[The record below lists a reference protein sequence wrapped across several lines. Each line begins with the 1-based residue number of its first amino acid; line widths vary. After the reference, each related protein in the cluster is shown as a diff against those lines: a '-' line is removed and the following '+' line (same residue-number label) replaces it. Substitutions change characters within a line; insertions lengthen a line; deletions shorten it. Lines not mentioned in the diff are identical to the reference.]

1 MSAPAGYSGAKI
13 EIVER
18 DIKADQTE
26 SYIERTL
33 KKVPAL
39 KKVGIFMQDKND
51 GDLTETT
58 KRLITKNGASFVE
71 MKEFVDSANVVKT
84 ASEIKNLKTS
94 CEFTDWTFSKIIS
107 EVENILENDK
117 VTKHST
123 I

>member
-107 EVENILENDK
+107 EVEKILENDK